1 MEERIRL
8 LITCMDRPG
17 IVAAV
22 SNFLFE
28 RGANIVD
35 AEQHSTG
42 DRFFLR
48 VEAELE
54 HDPSVE
60 FAQLAKRFEMD
71 WRLARSQPRE
81 ARRDPRLP
89 LRPLPAR
96 PALALRAAAS

>member
-8 LITCMDRPG
+8 LITCTDRPG

-22 SNFLFE
+22 SNFLFA

-48 VEAELE
+48 A
-54 HDPSVE
+54 DS
-60 FAQLAKRFEMD
+60 QL
-71 WRLARSQPRE
+71 
-81 ARRDPRLP
+81 
-89 LRPLPAR
+89 
-96 PALALRAAAS
+96 